1 MGRNTDMIEATERVA
16 ENRKVRYPLVV
27 KLIGII
33 SLIVVVS
40 MLAIT
45 ALATWFF
52 AEDSRSRSEDS
63 SLTLNQMTAMQMESE
78 VRALHSGALSL
89 MDTLREAG
97 TNRLLATAS
106 VANWFERNAAVAAL
120 IVPQEH
126 TIYNDK
132 FFLANELEK
141 ETVQSFLAA
150 RSSDIERSR
159 AGEYLLVNASPFL
172 GIPAAALLVPYRD
185 LGTENLLVIVFSTE
199 NLQNIV
205 RSDTLGRT
213 YAVSQDGELIA
224 HSDFSLVKL
233 GVNMKGDPLV
243 KQTLTSASDNMLVR
257 YTEIDGKEAIGA
269 YHTIAMGQF
278 SVLSTM
284 PLSIVYQAVFAVARQ
299 NILLTAIVLL
309 LSILAVWFFSKTV
322 SRPVMA
328 LVDASHKI
336 EKGAYDLEIEAT
348 TQDELGLLTKSFAA
362 MGRGL
367 AERERIKE
375 TFGKFVNREIA
386 EQALTGRLE
395 LGGVRRTA
403 TIFFSD
409 IRSFTAIS
417 EKLAPEAVVEFLNEY
432 MTRMVDCIE
441 KTHGVVDKFIGD
453 AIMGVWGAPV
463 TQGSAAKDAY
473 LAIQA
478 MLMMRSSLLEFNK
491 GRGSADKPVIRIG
504 CGLNTGPCLAGQIG
518 SAQRMEYTVIGDAV
532 NLASRIEALNKP
544 FGTDIL
550 ISENTLKL
558 VADYVVVEPMPPIK
572 VKGKEA
578 PLQIYALINLKGHS
592 GPQTLS
598 DVRSLLGIVP
608 PQKQVNPEEEEI
620 KYEILK
626 K

>member
-1 MGRNTDMIEATERVA
+1 MIEATERVS

-97 TNRLLATAS
+97 TNRLLAAAS
-106 VANWFERNAAVAAL
+106 ITNWFERNAVVAAL

-141 ETVQSFLAA
+141 ETVQSFLVA

-243 KQTLTSASDNMLVR
+243 KQT
-257 YTEIDGKEAIGA
+257 
-269 YHTIAMGQF
+269 
-278 SVLSTM
+278 
-284 PLSIVYQAVFAVARQ
+284 
-299 NILLTAIVLL
+299 
-309 LSILAVWFFSKTV
+309 
-322 SRPVMA
+322 
-328 LVDASHKI
+328 
-336 EKGAYDLEIEAT
+336 
-348 TQDELGLLTKSFAA
+348 
-362 MGRGL
+362 
-367 AERERIKE
+367 
-375 TFGKFVNREIA
+375 
-386 EQALTGRLE
+386 
-395 LGGVRRTA
+395 
-403 TIFFSD
+403 
-409 IRSFTAIS
+409 
-417 EKLAPEAVVEFLNEY
+417 
-432 MTRMVDCIE
+432 
-441 KTHGVVDKFIGD
+441 
-453 AIMGVWGAPV
+453 
-463 TQGSAAKDAY
+463 
-473 LAIQA
+473 
-478 MLMMRSSLLEFNK
+478 
-491 GRGSADKPVIRIG
+491 
-504 CGLNTGPCLAGQIG
+504 
-518 SAQRMEYTVIGDAV
+518 
-532 NLASRIEALNKP
+532 
-544 FGTDIL
+544 
-550 ISENTLKL
+550 
-558 VADYVVVEPMPPIK
+558 
-572 VKGKEA
+572 
-578 PLQIYALINLKGHS
+578 
-592 GPQTLS
+592 
-598 DVRSLLGIVP
+598 
-608 PQKQVNPEEEEI
+608 
-620 KYEILK
+620 
-626 K
+626 

>member
-1 MGRNTDMIEATERVA
+1 MIEATERVA

-150 RSSDIERSR
+150 RSSDIERAR

-473 LAIQA
+473 MAIQA
-478 MLMMRSSLLEFNK
+478 MLMMRSALVDFNK

>member
-1 MGRNTDMIEATERVA
+1 MIEATERVA

>member
-1 MGRNTDMIEATERVA
+1 
-16 ENRKVRYPLVV
+16 
-27 KLIGII
+27 
-33 SLIVVVS
+33 

-78 VRALHSGALSL
+78 VRALHSGSLSL

-97 TNRLLATAS
+97 TNRLLAAAS
-106 VANWFERNAAVAAL
+106 VTNWFERNAAVAAL

-336 EKGAYDLEIEAT
+336 EKGAYELEIEAT

-473 LAIQA
+473 MAIQA
-478 MLMMRSSLLEFNK
+478 MLMMRSALVEFNK

-558 VADYVVVEPMPPIK
+558 VADYIVVEPMPPIK

-608 PQKQVNPEEEEI
+608 PQKQVNPEEEEV